1 MKKKKRLIN
10 QLYPSYLLIILISL
24 TAVSWYASDAMRSFF
39 FAQTADVLE
48 TRAKL
53 LESRIIKHLSPLNEK
68 SIDLACKKIGG
79 ISETRIT
86 VVLPSGKVIGD
97 SEENP
102 RSMDNHSD
110 RKEVKAAISGN
121 IGNSIRFS
129 RTLQQKMMYVAV
141 PLVRDNKI
149 LGILRTSIPLTSV
162 DNALKSIQRK
172 IVLGGLLIALFAA
185 IISLFVA
192 RRITRPLEEMKK
204 SADRFAE
211 GELTHRLP
219 VPDTKEMEALG
230 KAMNQMAAQL
240 DSRIKTAIR
249 QKNELETV
257 LSSMLEGVIAVDMD
271 ERIISINQV
280 AARMFN
286 GEPAKFQGQSIQ
298 EAIRVSRLQRF
309 IKKALLSVESIIEDD
324 IILNNNEEHILNIHS
339 SPLQDAKKK
348 RIGIL
353 VVINDVTKL
362 RRLENVR
369 RDFVANVSHE
379 IKTPLTAI
387 KGFVETLHDGTVEK
401 PEDIERFFGIVIKHI
416 NRLDAIVEDLLTL
429 SRIEQKDT
437 GKEEDRKKEIKFETG
452 SIKDVIETAIQVCQA
467 KADKKNIQINFNC
480 EKEIT
485 ARIDPALLDQ
495 AIVNILDNA
504 IKYSEKGN
512 PVYVEC
518 SSMEKEIIISI
529 KDQGIGIAKNHLPRL
544 FERFYRVD
552 KARSRELGGTGLGLA
567 IVKHIVQS
575 HGGRISV
582 ESTPGKGS
590 AFTIHLP
597 RA

>member
-1 MKKKKRLIN
+1 MKKKKRLIS

-53 LESRIIKHLSPLNEK
+53 LESRIIKHLSHLNEK
-68 SIDLACKKIGG
+68 SVDLACKEIGG
-79 ISETRIT
+79 VSETRIT

-97 SEENP
+97 SKENP
-102 RSMDNHSD
+102 SSMDNHAD
-110 RKEVKAAISGN
+110 RKEVRAAISGN
-121 IGNSIRFS
+121 TGNSTRFS

-141 PLVRDNKI
+141 PLVKDNKI
-149 LGILRTSIPLTSV
+149 LGVLRTSIPVTSV

-172 IVLGGLLIALFAA
+172 FALGGLLIALLAA

-192 RRITRPLEEMKK
+192 RRISRPLGEMKK
-204 SADRFAE
+204 SADIFAE
-211 GELTHRLP
+211 GDLAHRIP
-219 VPDTKEMEALG
+219 APDTKEMTALG
-230 KAMNQMAAQL
+230 EAMNQMAAQL

-271 ERIISINQV
+271 ECIISINQV
-280 AARMFN
+280 AARIFN
-286 GEPAKFQGQSIQ
+286 DKPEKFQGQSIQ
-298 EAIRVSRLQRF
+298 EAIRVSELQRF
-309 IKKALLSVESIIEDD
+309 IKKALLSAESIEDD
-324 IILNNNEEHILNIHS
+324 IVLSHDEEHILNIHS
-339 SPLQDAKKK
+339 SPLQDAGKK

-362 RRLENVR
+362 RHLENVR

-401 PEDIERFFGIVIKHI
+401 PEDIERFFGIIIKHI
-416 NRLDAIVEDLLTL
+416 NRLDAIVDDLLTL

-437 GKEEDRKKEIKFETG
+437 GKQEANKKEMKFETG
-452 SIKDVIETAIQVCQA
+452 SIKDVLEMAIQVCQA
-467 KADKKNIQINFNC
+467 KADKKNIHIKSIC
-480 EKEIT
+480 DKEIT
-485 ARIDPALLDQ
+485 AKIDPALLDQ

-504 IKYSEKGN
+504 IKYSEKESA
-512 PVYVEC
+512 VYIEC
-518 SSMEKEIIISI
+518 FSMGKEIIINI
-529 KDQGIGIAKNHLPRL
+529 KDHGKGIAKKHLPRL

-567 IVKHIVQS
+567 IAKHIVQT
-575 HGGRISV
+575 HDGRISV
-582 ESTPGKGS
+582 ESAPGKGS

-597 RA
+597 KT

>member
-1 MKKKKRLIN
+1 MKKKKRLIR

-39 FAQTADVLE
+39 FAQTADILE
-48 TRAKL
+48 TRTKL
-53 LESRIIKHLSPLNEK
+53 LESRIIKYLLPLNEK
-68 SIDLACKKIGG
+68 SIDLACKEIGLV
-79 ISETRIT
+79 SETRIT

-97 SEENP
+97 SEKDP

-110 RKEVKAAISGN
+110 RKEVREAIGGN

-129 RTLQQKMMYVAV
+129 RTLKQKMMYVAV
-141 PLVRDNKI
+141 PLVKGNKI
-149 LGILRTSIPLTSV
+149 LGVLRASIPVTSV

-172 IVLGGLLIALFAA
+172 IALGGLLIALLAA

-192 RRITRPLEEMKK
+192 RRISRPLEEIKK
-204 SADRFAE
+204 GAVRFAE
-211 GELTHRLP
+211 GDLTHRLP
-219 VPDTKEMEALG
+219 APDTEEMEALG
-230 KAMNQMAAQL
+230 EAMNQMAAQL

-286 GEPAKFQGQSIQ
+286 VEPGKFQGRSIQ
-298 EAIRVSRLQRF
+298 ETIRVSGLQRF
-309 IKKALLSVESIIEDD
+309 VKKALLSVESIEDD
-324 IILNNNEEHILNIHS
+324 IVLNHNGERVLNIHS
-339 SPLQDAKKK
+339 SPLQDAKED
-348 RIGIL
+348 RTGIL

-429 SRIEQKDT
+429 SKIEKEDT
-437 GKEEDRKKEIKFETG
+437 VKEIRFETG
-452 SIKDVIETAIQVCQA
+452 SIKDVIETAIQICQA
-467 KADKKNIQINFNC
+467 KADEKNITIDFSY

-485 ARIDPALLDQ
+485 ARIDPVLLDQ
-495 AIVNILDNA
+495 AMVNILDNA
-504 IKYSEKGN
+504 IKYSEKEST
-512 PVYVEC
+512 VYVEC

-529 KDQGIGIAKNHLPRL
+529 KDHGIGIAKKHLPRL

-567 IVKHIVQS
+567 IVKHIVQA
-575 HGGRISV
+575 HGGRITV
-582 ESTPGKGS
+582 ESTPGQGTTFK
-590 AFTIHLP
+590 IHLP
-597 RA
+597 RL

>member
-1 MKKKKRLIN
+1 
-10 QLYPSYLLIILISL
+10 
-24 TAVSWYASDAMRSFF
+24 
-39 FAQTADVLE
+39 
-48 TRAKL
+48 
-53 LESRIIKHLSPLNEK
+53 ESRIIKHLSPLNEK
-68 SIDLACKKIGG
+68 SIDLACKEIGG

-97 SEENP
+97 SEEDP

-110 RKEVKAAISGN
+110 RKEVRAAISGN

-141 PLVRDNKI
+141 PLIKDNKI
-149 LGILRTSIPLTSV
+149 LGVLRASIPVTSV

-172 IVLGGLLIALFAA
+172 IALGGLLIALLAA

-192 RRITRPLEEMKK
+192 RRISRPLEEMKK

-211 GELTHRLP
+211 GDLAHRLLL
-219 VPDTKEMEALG
+219 PDTKEMEALG
-230 KAMNQMAAQL
+230 EAMNQMAAQL
-240 DSRIKTAIR
+240 NSRIKTAIR

-298 EAIRVSRLQRF
+298 EAIRVSGLQRF
-309 IKKALLSVESIIEDD
+309 VKKALLSVESIEDD
-324 IILNNNEEHILNIHS
+324 IVLNNDGECALNIHS
-339 SPLQDAKKK
+339 SPLQDARED

-401 PEDIERFFGIVIKHI
+401 PEDTKRFLGIVIKHI
-416 NRLDAIVEDLLTL
+416 NRLDAIVDDLLTL
-429 SRIEQKDT
+429 SRIEQEDT
-437 GKEEDRKKEIKFETG
+437 EKEIKFEAE

-467 KADKKNIQINFNC
+467 KADEKNIHIDFNC
-480 EKEIT
+480 DKEI
-485 ARIDPALLDQ
+485 AAKIDPVLLGQ
-495 AIVNILDNA
+495 AMVNLLDNA
-504 IKYSEKGN
+504 IKYSKKGST
-512 PVYVEC
+512 VYAEC
-518 SSMEKEIIISI
+518 SLMEREIIISI
-529 KDQGIGIAKNHLPRL
+529 KDHGIGIAKNHLPRL

-552 KARSRELGGTGLGLA
+552 KDRSRKLGGTGLGLA
-567 IVKHIVQS
+567 IVKHIIQA
-575 HGGRISV
+575 HGGSISV

>member
-1 MKKKKRLIN
+1 MKKKKRLIS
-10 QLYPSYLLIILISL
+10 QLYPSYLLIVFISL
-24 TAVSWYASDAMRSFF
+24 TAVSWYASDAMRNFF

-48 TRAKL
+48 TRTKL

-68 SIDLACKKIGG
+68 SVDLTCKEIGG

-97 SEENP
+97 SEEDP

-110 RKEVKAAISGN
+110 RKEVRAAISGN
-121 IGNSIRFS
+121 IGDSTRFS
-129 RTLQQKMMYVAV
+129 RTLQQKMMYVAI
-141 PLVRDNKI
+141 PLIKDNKI
-149 LGILRTSIPLTSV
+149 LGVLRISIPVTSV

-172 IVLGGLLIALFAA
+172 IALGGLFIALLAA

-192 RRITRPLEEMKK
+192 RRISEPLEEMKK

-211 GELTHRLP
+211 GDLAHRLP

-230 KAMNQMAAQL
+230 EAMNQMAAQL
-240 DSRIKTAIR
+240 DSRIKSAIR
-249 QKNELETV
+249 RKNELETV

-271 ERIISINQV
+271 ERIISVNQV
-280 AARMFN
+280 AAMIFN
-286 GEPAKFQGQSIQ
+286 GKPEKFKGQSIQ
-298 EAIRVSRLQRF
+298 EAIRVSELQRF
-309 IKKALLSVESIIEDD
+309 VKRALLSVESIEDD
-324 IILNNNEEHILNIHS
+324 IVLEHNEERVLNMHS
-339 SPLQDAKKK
+339 SSLQDAEKK
-348 RIGIL
+348 RAGIL

-401 PEDIERFFGIVIKHI
+401 PEDIERFFEIIIKHI

-429 SRIEQKDT
+429 SKIEQEDT
-437 GKEEDRKKEIKFETG
+437 GEKEIKFETG
-452 SIKDVIETAIQVCQA
+452 SIKDVLETAIQVCQA
-467 KADKKNIQINFNC
+467 KADKKNIHIKSIC
-480 EKEIT
+480 DKGIT
-485 ARIDPALLDQ
+485 TRIDPALLDQ

-504 IKYSEKGN
+504 IKYSEKESA
-512 PVYVEC
+512 VYVEC

-529 KDQGIGIAKNHLPRL
+529 KDQGIGITKKHLPRL

-567 IVKHIVQS
+567 IAKHIVQT

-597 RA
+597 STN

>member
-1 MKKKKRLIN
+1 MKKKKLIR
-10 QLYPSYLLIILISL
+10 QLYPSYLLIIFISL

-39 FAQTADVLE
+39 FARMAAVLE
-48 TRAKL
+48 TRANL
-53 LESRIIKHLSPLNEK
+53 LESRIIKHLLPLNEK
-68 SIDLACKKIGG
+68 SIDLACKEIGG

-97 SEENP
+97 SEEDP
-102 RSMDNHSD
+102 GSMDNHGD
-110 RKEVKAAISGN
+110 RKEVRAAIGGN

-141 PLVRDNKI
+141 PLIKDNKI
-149 LGILRTSIPLTSV
+149 LGVLRASIPVTSV

-172 IVLGGLLIALFAA
+172 IALGGLLTALFAA

-192 RRITRPLEEMKK
+192 RRISRPLEEMKK

-211 GELTHRLP
+211 GDLTHRLP
-219 VPDTKEMEALG
+219 VPDTKEMGALG
-230 KAMNQMAAQL
+230 EAMNQMAAQL

-309 IKKALLSVESIIEDD
+309 VKKALLSVESIEDD
-324 IILNNNEEHILNIHS
+324 IVLNNDGERVLNIHS
-339 SPLQDAKKK
+339 SPLQDAKEA

-401 PEDIERFFGIVIKHI
+401 PEDIERFFGIIIKHI

-429 SRIEQKDT
+429 SRIEKEDT
-437 GKEEDRKKEIKFETG
+437 GKEIKFETG

-467 KADKKNIQINFNC
+467 KADKKNIHIDLSC
-480 EKEIT
+480 DKEIT
-485 ARIDPALLDQ
+485 AKIDPALLDQ
-495 AIVNILDNA
+495 AMVNILDNA
-504 IKYSEKGN
+504 IKYSEKGSA
-512 PVYVEC
+512 VYVEC

-529 KDQGIGIAKNHLPRL
+529 KDQGIGIAKKHLPRL

-567 IVKHIVQS
+567 IVKHIVQA
-575 HGGRISV
+575 HAGKILV

-597 RA
+597 RL

>member
-1 MKKKKRLIN
+1 MKKKKRLIY

-24 TAVSWYASDAMRSFF
+24 TGVSWYASNAMRSFF
-39 FAQTADVLE
+39 FAQTAEVLE
-48 TRAKL
+48 TRANL
-53 LESRIIKHLSPLNEK
+53 LENRIIEHLVPLNAK
-68 SIDLACKKIGG
+68 SIDLTCKELGMV
-79 ISETRIT
+79 SATRIT

-97 SEENP
+97 SEEDP
-102 RSMDNHSD
+102 RSMDNHAN
-110 RKEVKAAISGN
+110 RKEVRAAIGGN
-121 IGNSIRFS
+121 IGNSTRFS

-141 PLVRDNKI
+141 PLVKDNKI
-149 LGILRTSIPLTSV
+149 LGVLRISIPVTSI
-162 DNALKSIQRK
+162 DNTLKSIQRK

-185 IISLFVA
+185 IISLLVA
-192 RRITRPLEEMKK
+192 RRISRPLEEMKK

-211 GELTHRLP
+211 GDLAHRLL

-230 KAMNQMAAQL
+230 EAMNQMAAQL
-240 DSRIKTAIR
+240 DSKIKTAIR

-286 GEPAKFQGQSIQ
+286 DEPEKFQGQSIQ

-309 IKKALLSVESIIEDD
+309 IKKALLSIESIIEDD
-324 IILNNNEEHILNIHS
+324 IVLNHDEERVLNIHS
-339 SPLQDAKKK
+339 SPLQDAGKK

-401 PEDIERFFGIVIKHI
+401 PEDIERFFGIIIKHI

-429 SRIEQKDT
+429 SRIEQEDT
-437 GKEEDRKKEIKFETG
+437 GKEIRFETG

-467 KADKKNIQINFNC
+467 KADKKNIHIESVC
-480 EKEIT
+480 DKEIT
-485 ARIDPALLDQ
+485 AKIDPALLDQ
-495 AIVNILDNA
+495 AMVNILDNA
-504 IKYSEKGN
+504 IKYSEKESA
-512 PVYVEC
+512 VYVEC
-518 SSMEKEIIISI
+518 FSMGKEIIISI
-529 KDQGIGIAKNHLPRL
+529 KDHGIGIAKKHLPRL

-567 IVKHIVQS
+567 IAKHIVQT
-575 HGGRISV
+575 HGGRINV
-582 ESTPGKGS
+582 ESTPGQGS
-590 AFTIHLP
+590 TFQIHLP
-597 RA
+597 KT

>member
-1 MKKKKRLIN
+1 MKKKKRLIS
-10 QLYPSYLLIILISL
+10 QLYPHYLLIILISL

-39 FAQTADVLE
+39 FTQTAAVLE
-48 TRAKL
+48 TRANL
-53 LESRIIKHLSPLNEK
+53 LENQIIEHLSPLNEK
-68 SIDLACKKIGG
+68 SIDLTCKEIGRV
-79 ISETRIT
+79 SETRIT

-97 SEENP
+97 SEEDP

-110 RKEVKAAISGN
+110 RKEVRAAISGN

-129 RTLQQKMMYVAV
+129 RTLQQKMMYVAI
-141 PLVRDNKI
+141 PLVKNNKI
-149 LGILRTSIPLTSV
+149 LGILRASIPVTYV

-192 RRITRPLEEMKK
+192 RRISRPLEEMKK
-204 SADRFAE
+204 GADRFAE
-211 GELTHRLP
+211 GDLAHRLP
-219 VPDTKEMEALG
+219 IPDTKEMGALG
-230 KAMNQMAAQL
+230 EAMNQMAAQL
-240 DSRIKTAIR
+240 DIKIKTAIR
-249 QKNELETV
+249 RKNELETV

-280 AARMFN
+280 AAMMFN
-286 GEPAKFQGQSIQ
+286 GEPEKFKGRSIQ
-298 EAIRVSRLQRF
+298 EAIRVSELQRF
-309 IKKALLSVESIIEDD
+309 VKRALLSVESIEDD
-324 IILNNNEEHILNIHS
+324 IVLNHNEERILNIHS
-339 SPLQDAKKK
+339 SPLQGAGKK

-401 PEDIERFFGIVIKHI
+401 PEDTKRFFGIIIKHI

-429 SRIEQKDT
+429 SRIEQEDT
-437 GKEEDRKKEIKFETG
+437 EKEIKFEAE

-467 KADKKNIQINFNC
+467 KADEKNIHIDFNC
-480 EKEIT
+480 DKEI
-485 ARIDPALLDQ
+485 AAKIDPVLLGQ
-495 AIVNILDNA
+495 AMVNLLDNA
-504 IKYSEKGN
+504 IKYSKKGST
-512 PVYVEC
+512 VYAEC
-518 SSMEKEIIISI
+518 SLMEREIIISI
-529 KDQGIGIAKNHLPRL
+529 KDHGIGIAKNHLPRL

-552 KARSRELGGTGLGLA
+552 KDRSRKLGGTGLGLA
-567 IVKHIVQS
+567 IVKHIIQA
-575 HGGRISV
+575 HGGSISV

>member
-1 MKKKKRLIN
+1 MKKKKRLIS
-10 QLYPSYLLIILISL
+10 QLYPSYLLIVFISL

-53 LESRIIKHLSPLNEK
+53 LESRIIKNLSPLNKK
-68 SIDLACKKIGG
+68 SIGLACREIGRL
-79 ISETRIT
+79 SETRIT
-86 VVLPSGKVIGD
+86 VVLPSGKVTGD
-97 SEENP
+97 SEEDP

-110 RKEVKAAISGN
+110 RKEVREAIGGN

-141 PLVRDNKI
+141 PLIKSNKI
-149 LGILRTSIPLTSV
+149 LGVLRISIPVTSV

-172 IVLGGLLIALFAA
+172 IALGGLFIALLAA

-192 RRITRPLEEMKK
+192 RRISRPLEEMKK
-204 SADRFAE
+204 SANRFAE
-211 GELTHRLP
+211 GDLAHRLP

-230 KAMNQMAAQL
+230 EAMNQMAAQL

-280 AARMFN
+280 AAMMFD
-286 GEPAKFQGQSIQ
+286 GEPEKFQGQSIQ
-298 EAIRVSRLQRF
+298 EAIRVSVLQRF
-309 IKKALLSVESIIEDD
+309 VKKALLSVELIEDD
-324 IILNNNEEHILNIHS
+324 IVLSQDEERILNIHS
-339 SPLQDAKKK
+339 SPLQDAGEK
-348 RIGIL
+348 RTGIL

-401 PEDIERFFGIVIKHI
+401 PEDTERFFEIIIKHI

-429 SRIEQKDT
+429 SRIEQEDR
-437 GKEEDRKKEIKFETG
+437 GKEIRFKTG
-452 SIKDVIETAIQVCQA
+452 AVKDVLETAIQVCRV
-467 KADKKNIQINFNC
+467 KADKKNIHIESLC
-480 EKEIT
+480 DKEII
-485 ARIDPALLDQ
+485 AKIDPVLLDQ
-495 AIVNILDNA
+495 AMVNLLDNA
-504 IKYSEKGN
+504 VKYSEKGSA
-512 PVYVEC
+512 VYIEC

-529 KDQGIGIAKNHLPRL
+529 KDQGIGIAKKHLPRL

-567 IVKHIVQS
+567 IAKHIVQA

-582 ESTPGKGS
+582 ESMSGQGS
-590 AFTIHLP
+590 TFQIHLP
-597 RA
+597 RL

>member
-1 MKKKKRLIN
+1 MKKKKLIR

-39 FAQTADVLE
+39 FARTAAVLE
-48 TRAKL
+48 TRANL
-53 LESRIIKHLSPLNEK
+53 LENQIIEHLLPLNEK
-68 SIDLACKKIGG
+68 SIDLSCNEIGG
-79 ISETRIT
+79 VSETRIT

-97 SEENP
+97 SKEDP
-102 RSMDNHSD
+102 GSMDNHGD
-110 RKEVKAAISGN
+110 RKEVRAAIGGN

-141 PLVRDNKI
+141 PLVKNNKI
-149 LGILRTSIPLTSV
+149 LGVLRVSIPVTSV

-185 IISLFVA
+185 IISLFVT
-192 RRITRPLEEMKK
+192 RRISRPLEEMKK

-211 GELTHRLP
+211 GDLTHRLP
-219 VPDTKEMEALG
+219 VPDTKEMGALG
-230 KAMNQMAAQL
+230 EAMNQMAAQL
-240 DSRIKTAIR
+240 DIKIKTAIR

-298 EAIRVSRLQRF
+298 EAIRVSGLQRF
-309 IKKALLSVESIIEDD
+309 VKKALVSVESIEDD
-324 IILNNNEEHILNIHS
+324 IVLNNDGECALNIHS
-339 SPLQDAKKK
+339 SPLKDARKN
-348 RIGIL
+348 RIGMLIVL
-353 VVINDVTKL
+353 NDVTKL

-369 RDFVANVSHE
+369 REFVANVSHE

-401 PEDIERFFGIVIKHI
+401 PEDIKRFFEIIIKHI

-429 SRIEQKDT
+429 SKIEREDT
-437 GKEEDRKKEIKFETG
+437 GKEIKFETG

-467 KADKKNIQINFNC
+467 KADKKNIHIESIC

-485 ARIDPALLDQ
+485 ARIDQALLDQ
-495 AIVNILDNA
+495 AMVNILDNA
-504 IKYSEKGN
+504 IKYSEKGST
-512 PVYVEC
+512 VFIEI
-518 SSMEKEIIISI
+518 SSIEKEIIISI
-529 KDQGIGIAKNHLPRL
+529 KDQGIGIAKKHLPRL

-567 IVKHIVQS
+567 IVKHIVQAHAGS
-575 HGGRISV
+575 ISV
-582 ESTPGKGS
+582 ESTPGQGTTFK
-590 AFTIHLP
+590 IHLP

>member
-1 MKKKKRLIN
+1 MKKKKRLFR
-10 QLYPSYLLIILISL
+10 QLYPSYLLIIFISL

-48 TRAKL
+48 TRTKL

-68 SIDLACKKIGG
+68 SIDLACKEIGG
-79 ISETRIT
+79 VSATRIT

-97 SEENP
+97 SEEDP

-110 RKEVKAAISGN
+110 RKEVRAAISGN

-192 RRITRPLEEMKK
+192 RRISRPLEEMKK
-204 SADRFAE
+204 GADRFAE
-211 GELTHRLP
+211 GDLAHRLLL
-219 VPDTKEMEALG
+219 PDTEEMEALG
-230 KAMNQMAAQL
+230 EAMNQMAAQL
-240 DSRIKTAIR
+240 NSRIKTAIR

-286 GEPAKFQGQSIQ
+286 DEPEKFQGQSIQ

-324 IILNNNEEHILNIHS
+324 IVLNNNEEHILNIHS

-429 SRIEQKDT
+429 SKIEREDT
-437 GKEEDRKKEIKFETG
+437 GKEIKFETG
-452 SIKDVIETAIQVCQA
+452 YIKDVIETAIQVCQA
-467 KADKKNIQINFNC
+467 KADKKNIHIESIC

-504 IKYSEKGN
+504 IKYSEKESA
-512 PVYVEC
+512 VYVEC
-518 SSMEKEIIISI
+518 SSREKEIIISI
-529 KDQGIGIAKNHLPRL
+529 KDQGIGIPKEHLPRI

-552 KARSRELGGTGLGLA
+552 KARSRKLGGTGLGLA
-567 IVKHIVQS
+567 IVKHIIHT
-575 HGGRISV
+575 HGGYVTV
-582 ESTPGKGS
+582 ESNLGKGS
-590 AFTIHLP
+590 AFTIHMP
-597 RA
+597 KI

>member
-1 MKKKKRLIN
+1 MKKKKRLIS
-10 QLYPSYLLIILISL
+10 QLYPSYLLIVFISL
-24 TAVSWYASDAMRSFF
+24 TAVSWYASDAMRNFF

-68 SIDLACKKIGG
+68 SVDLTCKEIGG

-97 SEENP
+97 SEEDP

-110 RKEVKAAISGN
+110 RKEVRAAISGN
-121 IGNSIRFS
+121 IGDSTRFS
-129 RTLQQKMMYVAV
+129 RTLQQKMMYVAI
-141 PLVRDNKI
+141 PLIKDNKI
-149 LGILRTSIPLTSV
+149 LGVLRISIPVTSV

-172 IVLGGLLIALFAA
+172 IALGGLFIALLAA

-192 RRITRPLEEMKK
+192 RRISEPLEEMKK

-211 GELTHRLP
+211 GDLAHRLP

-230 KAMNQMAAQL
+230 EAMNQMAAQL
-240 DSRIKTAIR
+240 DSRIKSAIR
-249 QKNELETV
+249 RKNELETV

-271 ERIISINQV
+271 ERIISVNQV
-280 AARMFN
+280 AAMIFN
-286 GEPAKFQGQSIQ
+286 GKPEKFKGQSIQ
-298 EAIRVSRLQRF
+298 EAIRVSELQRF
-309 IKKALLSVESIIEDD
+309 VKKALLSVESIEDD
-324 IILNNNEEHILNIHS
+324 IVLDHNEERVLNMHS
-339 SPLQDAKKK
+339 SSLQDAGKK
-348 RIGIL
+348 RAGIL

-401 PEDIERFFGIVIKHI
+401 PEDIERFFEIIIKHI

-429 SRIEQKDT
+429 SKIEQEDT
-437 GKEEDRKKEIKFETG
+437 GEKEIKFETG
-452 SIKDVIETAIQVCQA
+452 SIKDVLETAIQVCQA
-467 KADKKNIQINFNC
+467 KADKKNIHIDLSC
-480 EKEIT
+480 DKEIT

-495 AIVNILDNA
+495 AMVNILDNA
-504 IKYSEKGN
+504 IKYSEKESA
-512 PVYVEC
+512 VYVEC

-529 KDQGIGIAKNHLPRL
+529 KDQGIGITKKHLPRL

-567 IVKHIVQS
+567 IAKHIVQT

-597 RA
+597 STN

>member
-1 MKKKKRLIN
+1 MKKKKRLFR
-10 QLYPSYLLIILISL
+10 QLYPSYLLIIFISL

-48 TRAKL
+48 TRTKL

-68 SIDLACKKIGG
+68 SIDLACKEIGR
-79 ISETRIT
+79 ISATRIT

-97 SEENP
+97 SEEDP

-110 RKEVKAAISGN
+110 RKEVRTAISGN

-141 PLVRDNKI
+141 PLIKDNKI
-149 LGILRTSIPLTSV
+149 LGILRASIPVTYV

-192 RRITRPLEEMKK
+192 RRISRPLEEIKK
-204 SADRFAE
+204 GAVRFAE
-211 GELTHRLP
+211 GDLTHRLP
-219 VPDTKEMEALG
+219 VPDTEEVGALG
-230 KAMNQMAAQL
+230 EAMNQMAAQL
-240 DSRIKTAIR
+240 NSRIKTAIR

-280 AARMFN
+280 AAKMFN
-286 GEPAKFQGQSIQ
+286 DEPEKFQGQSIQ

-309 IKKALLSVESIIEDD
+309 IKKALLSIESIIEDD
-324 IILNNNEEHILNIHS
+324 IVLSHDEERILNIHS

-401 PEDIERFFGIVIKHI
+401 PEDIERFFGIIIKHI

-429 SRIEQKDT
+429 SKIEREDT
-437 GKEEDRKKEIKFETG
+437 GKEIKFETG
-452 SIKDVIETAIQVCQA
+452 YIKDVIETAIQVCQA
-467 KADKKNIQINFNC
+467 KADKKNIHIESVC

-504 IKYSEKGN
+504 IKYSEKESA
-512 PVYVEC
+512 VYVEC
-518 SSMEKEIIISI
+518 SSREKEIIISI
-529 KDQGIGIAKNHLPRL
+529 KDQGIGIPKEHLPRI

-552 KARSRELGGTGLGLA
+552 KARSRKLGGTGLGLA
-567 IVKHIVQS
+567 IVKHIVQA
-575 HGGRISV
+575 HGGRIDV

-590 AFTIHLP
+590 TFTIHLP
-597 RA
+597 RL

>member
-1 MKKKKRLIN
+1 MKKKKRLFR
-10 QLYPSYLLIILISL
+10 QLYPSYLLIIFISL

-48 TRAKL
+48 TRTKL

-68 SIDLACKKIGG
+68 SIDLACKEIGR
-79 ISETRIT
+79 ISATRIT

-97 SEENP
+97 SEEDP

-110 RKEVKAAISGN
+110 RKEVRAAISGN

-129 RTLQQKMMYVAV
+129 RTLQQKMMYVAI
-141 PLVRDNKI
+141 PLVKNNKI
-149 LGILRTSIPLTSV
+149 LGILRASIPVTYV

-192 RRITRPLEEMKK
+192 RRISRPLEEIKK
-204 SADRFAE
+204 GAVRFAE
-211 GELTHRLP
+211 GDLTHRLP
-219 VPDTKEMEALG
+219 LPDTEEMEALG
-230 KAMNQMAAQL
+230 EAMNQMAAQL

-271 ERIISINQV
+271 ERIISMNQV

-286 GEPAKFQGQSIQ
+286 GKPGKFQGQSIQ

-309 IKKALLSVESIIEDD
+309 VKKALLSVESIEDD
-324 IILNNNEEHILNIHS
+324 IVLHNDEERILNIHS
-339 SPLQDAKKK
+339 SPLQDAKEA

-387 KGFVETLHDGTVEK
+387 KGFVETLHDGTVEQ

-416 NRLDAIVEDLLTL
+416 NRLDAIV
-429 SRIEQKDT
+429 
-437 GKEEDRKKEIKFETG
+437 
-452 SIKDVIETAIQVCQA
+452 
-467 KADKKNIQINFNC
+467 
-480 EKEIT
+480 
-485 ARIDPALLDQ
+485 
-495 AIVNILDNA
+495 
-504 IKYSEKGN
+504 
-512 PVYVEC
+512 
-518 SSMEKEIIISI
+518 
-529 KDQGIGIAKNHLPRL
+529 
-544 FERFYRVD
+544 
-552 KARSRELGGTGLGLA
+552 
-567 IVKHIVQS
+567 
-575 HGGRISV
+575 
-582 ESTPGKGS
+582 
-590 AFTIHLP
+590 
-597 RA
+597 

>member
-1 MKKKKRLIN
+1 MKKKKRLISR
-10 QLYPSYLLIILISL
+10 LYPSYLLIILISL

-39 FAQTADVLE
+39 FARTAAVLE
-48 TRAKL
+48 TRANL

-68 SIDLACKKIGG
+68 SIDLACKEISG

-97 SEENP
+97 SEEDP

-121 IGNSIRFS
+121 IGNSTRFS

-141 PLVRDNKI
+141 PLIKYNKI
-149 LGILRTSIPLTSV
+149 LGILRASIPVTSV

-172 IVLGGLLIALFAA
+172 IALGGLLIALFAA

-192 RRITRPLEEMKK
+192 RRISRPLEEMKK

-211 GELTHRLP
+211 GDLAHRLP
-219 VPDTKEMEALG
+219 APDTKEMKALG
-230 KAMNQMAAQL
+230 EAMNQMAAQL

-280 AARMFN
+280 AARIFN
-286 GEPAKFQGQSIQ
+286 DETEKFQGQSIQ
-298 EAIRVSRLQRF
+298 EAIRISRLQRF

-324 IILNNNEEHILNIHS
+324 IVLNHDEEHILNIHS

-401 PEDIERFFGIVIKHI
+401 HEDIERFFGIIIKHI
-416 NRLDAIVEDLLTL
+416 NRLDAIVEDLLAL
-429 SRIEQKDT
+429 SRIEQEDT
-437 GKEEDRKKEIKFETG
+437 GKEKDRKKEVKFETG
-452 SIKDVIETAIQVCQA
+452 SIKDVIDTAIQVCQA
-467 KADKKNIQINFNC
+467 KADKKNIHIESIC
-480 EKEIT
+480 DKEIT
-485 ARIDPALLDQ
+485 ARIDPELLDQ
-495 AIVNILDNA
+495 AMVNLLDNA
-504 IKYSEKGN
+504 IKYSEKGS

-529 KDQGIGIAKNHLPRL
+529 KDQGIGIAKKHLPRL

-567 IVKHIVQS
+567 IVKHIVQAHKGS
-575 HGGRISV
+575 ISV

>member
-1 MKKKKRLIN
+1 MKKKKRLFR
-10 QLYPSYLLIILISL
+10 QLYPSYLLIIFISL

-39 FAQTADVLE
+39 FARTEAVLE
-48 TRAKL
+48 TRTKL

-68 SIDLACKKIGG
+68 SIDLACKEIGLV
-79 ISETRIT
+79 SETRIT

-97 SEENP
+97 SEEDP

-110 RKEVKAAISGN
+110 RKEVREAIGGN

-129 RTLQQKMMYVAV
+129 RTLKQKMMYVAV
-141 PLVRDNKI
+141 PLVKGNKI
-149 LGILRTSIPLTSV
+149 LGVLRASIPVTSV

-172 IVLGGLLIALFAA
+172 IALGGLLIALFAA

-192 RRITRPLEEMKK
+192 RRISRPLEEMKK

-211 GELTHRLP
+211 GDLTHRLP
-219 VPDTKEMEALG
+219 APDTDEMGALG
-230 KAMNQMAAQL
+230 EAMNLMAAQL

-286 GEPAKFQGQSIQ
+286 DEPEKFQGQSIQ

-324 IILNNNEEHILNIHS
+324 IVLSHDEERILNIHS
-339 SPLQDAKKK
+339 SPLQDAGKK

-429 SRIEQKDT
+429 SKIEQKDT
-437 GKEEDRKKEIKFETG
+437 ETEKEIKFETG

-467 KADKKNIQINFNC
+467 KADKKNIHIDLSC
-480 EKEIT
+480 DKEIT

-495 AIVNILDNA
+495 AMVNILDNA
-504 IKYSEKGN
+504 IKYSEKGSA
-512 PVYVEC
+512 VYVEC

-529 KDQGIGIAKNHLPRL
+529 KDQGIGIAKTHLSRL

-567 IVKHIVQS
+567 IVKHIVQA
-575 HGGRISV
+575 HGGRITV

-590 AFTIHLP
+590 AFTIHMP
-597 RA
+597 KI

>member
-1 MKKKKRLIN
+1 MKKKKRLIY

-24 TAVSWYASDAMRSFF
+24 TGVSWYASNAMRSFF
-39 FAQTADVLE
+39 FAQTAEVLE
-48 TRAKL
+48 TRANL
-53 LESRIIKHLSPLNEK
+53 LENRIIEHLVPLNAK
-68 SIDLACKKIGG
+68 SIDLTCKELGMV
-79 ISETRIT
+79 STTRIT

-97 SEENP
+97 SEEDP
-102 RSMDNHSD
+102 RSMDNHAN
-110 RKEVKAAISGN
+110 RKEVRAAIGGN
-121 IGNSIRFS
+121 IGNSTRFS

-141 PLVRDNKI
+141 PLVKDNKI
-149 LGILRTSIPLTSV
+149 LGVLRTSIPVTSI
-162 DNALKSIQRK
+162 DNTLKSIQRK

-185 IISLFVA
+185 IISLLVA
-192 RRITRPLEEMKK
+192 RRISKPLEEMKK

-211 GELTHRLP
+211 GNLTHRLP
-219 VPDTKEMEALG
+219 VPDTEEMEALG

-280 AARMFN
+280 AAMLFN
-286 GEPAKFQGQSIQ
+286 GEPEKLKEQSIQ
-298 EAIRVSRLQRF
+298 EAIRVSELQRF
-309 IKKALLSVESIIEDD
+309 VKRALLSVESIEDD
-324 IILNNNEEHILNIHS
+324 IVLNHNEERILNIHS
-339 SPLQDAKKK
+339 SPLQGAGKK

-353 VVINDVTKL
+353 VVINDVTRL

-401 PEDIERFFGIVIKHI
+401 PEDIERFFGIIIKHI

-429 SRIEQKDT
+429 SRIEQEDT
-437 GKEEDRKKEIKFETG
+437 RKEIKFETG
-452 SIKDVIETAIQVCQA
+452 TIKDILETAIQVCQA
-467 KADKKNIQINFNC
+467 KADKKNIHIEPVC
-480 EKEIT
+480 DKEIT
-485 ARIDPALLDQ
+485 AKIDPALLDQ

-504 IKYSEKGN
+504 IKYSEKGSS
-512 PVYVEC
+512 VYVEC

-529 KDQGIGIAKNHLPRL
+529 KDQGIGIAKKHLPRL

-552 KARSRELGGTGLGLA
+552 KARSREIGGTGLGLA
-567 IVKHIVQS
+567 IAKHIVQT
-575 HGGRISV
+575 HGGKISV
-582 ESTPGKGS
+582 ESTPEQGS
-590 AFTIHLP
+590 IFQIYLP
-597 RA
+597 KA

>member
-1 MKKKKRLIN
+1 MKKKKRLIS

-24 TAVSWYASDAMRSFF
+24 TAISWYASDAMRSFF
-39 FAQTADVLE
+39 FTQTANVLE

-53 LESRIIKHLSPLNEK
+53 LESRIIKYLSPLNEK

-102 RSMDNHSD
+102 RNMDNHSD

-121 IGNSIRFS
+121 IGNSTRFS

-141 PLVRDNKI
+141 PLIKDNKI
-149 LGILRTSIPLTSV
+149 LCVLRVSIPLTSV

-211 GELTHRLP
+211 GDLTHRLP

-298 EAIRVSRLQRF
+298 ESIRVSRLQRF

-324 IILNNNEEHILNIHS
+324 IVLNNNEEHILNIHS

-401 PEDIERFFGIVIKHI
+401 PEDIERFFGIIIKHI

-429 SRIEQKDT
+429 SKIEREDT
-437 GKEEDRKKEIKFETG
+437 GKEIKFETG
-452 SIKDVIETAIQVCQA
+452 YIKDVIETAIQVCQA
-467 KADKKNIQINFNC
+467 KADKKNIHIESVC

-512 PVYVEC
+512 PVYVKC
-518 SSMEKEIIISI
+518 SSTEKEIIISI
-529 KDQGIGIAKNHLPRL
+529 KDQGIGIAKKHLPRL

-567 IVKHIVQS
+567 IVKHIVQA
-575 HGGRISV
+575 HDGRISV

-590 AFTIHLP
+590 VFTIHLP
-597 RA
+597 KA

>member
-1 MKKKKRLIN
+1 MKKKKRLIS
-10 QLYPSYLLIILISL
+10 QLYPSYLLIILIFL
-24 TAVSWYASDAMRSFF
+24 TAISWYASDAMRSFF
-39 FAQTADVLE
+39 FTQTADVLE

-53 LESRIIKHLSPLNEK
+53 LESQIIKHLSPLNEK
-68 SIDLACKKIGG
+68 SIDLACKEIGG

-97 SEENP
+97 SEEDP

-121 IGNSIRFS
+121 IGNSTRFS

-141 PLVRDNKI
+141 PLIKDNKI
-149 LGILRTSIPLTSV
+149 LGVLRASIPLTSV

-172 IVLGGLLIALFAA
+172 IALGGLLIALFAA

-192 RRITRPLEEMKK
+192 RRISRPLEEMKK

-211 GELTHRLP
+211 GDLTHRLL

-230 KAMNQMAAQL
+230 RAMNQMAAQL

-286 GEPAKFQGQSIQ
+286 DEPEKFQGQSIQ

-309 IKKALLSVESIIEDD
+309 IKKALLSIESIIEDD
-324 IILNNNEEHILNIHS
+324 IVLNHDEERVLNIHS
-339 SPLQDAKKK
+339 SPLQDAKEN

-416 NRLDAIVEDLLTL
+416 NRLDAIVDDLLTL
-429 SRIEQKDT
+429 SRIEQEDT
-437 GKEEDRKKEIKFETG
+437 GKQEDRKKEIKLETG
-452 SIKDVIETAIQVCQA
+452 SIKDVLETAIQVCQA
-467 KADKKNIQINFNC
+467 KADKKNIHIESIC
-480 EKEIT
+480 DKEIT

-495 AIVNILDNA
+495 AMVNILDNA
-504 IKYSEKGN
+504 IKYSEKGSA
-512 PVYVEC
+512 VYVEC

-529 KDQGIGIAKNHLPRL
+529 KDQGIGIAKKHLPRL

-567 IVKHIVQS
+567 IVKHIVQA

-582 ESTPGKGS
+582 ESTPGQGS
-590 AFTIHLP
+590 TFQIHLP
-597 RA
+597 KA

>member
-1 MKKKKRLIN
+1 MKKKKRLIS

-24 TAVSWYASDAMRSFF
+24 SAVSWYASDAMRSFF
-39 FAQTADVLE
+39 FARTAAVLE
-48 TRAKL
+48 TRANL
-53 LESRIIKHLSPLNEK
+53 LGNQIIEHLSPLNEK
-68 SIDLACKKIGG
+68 SIDLACNEIGG
-79 ISETRIT
+79 VSETRIT

-97 SEENP
+97 SKEDP
-102 RSMDNHSD
+102 SSMDNHGD
-110 RKEVKAAISGN
+110 RKEVRAAIGGN

-141 PLVRDNKI
+141 PLIKDNKI
-149 LGILRTSIPLTSV
+149 LGVLRASIPVTSV

-172 IVLGGLLIALFAA
+172 IALGGLLIALFAA

-192 RRITRPLEEMKK
+192 RRISRPLEEMKK

-211 GELTHRLP
+211 GDLTHRLP
-219 VPDTKEMEALG
+219 VPDTKEMGALG
-230 KAMNQMAAQL
+230 EAMNQMAAQL
-240 DSRIKTAIR
+240 DIKIKTAIR

-298 EAIRVSRLQRF
+298 EAIRVSGLQRF
-309 IKKALLSVESIIEDD
+309 VKKALLSVESIEDD
-324 IILNNNEEHILNIHS
+324 IVLNNDGERALNIHS
-339 SPLQDAKKK
+339 SSLKDARKN
-348 RIGIL
+348 RIGMLIVL
-353 VVINDVTKL
+353 NDVTKL

-369 RDFVANVSHE
+369 REFVANVSHE

-401 PEDIERFFGIVIKHI
+401 PEDIKRFFGIIIKHI

-429 SRIEQKDT
+429 SKIEREDT
-437 GKEEDRKKEIKFETG
+437 EKEIKFETG

-467 KADKKNIQINFNC
+467 KADKKNIHIESICDN
-480 EKEIT
+480 KIS
-485 ARIDPALLDQ
+485 ARIDLSLFDQ

-504 IKYSEKGN
+504 IKYSEKGSA
-512 PVYVEC
+512 VYVEC
-518 SSMEKEIIISI
+518 SLVEKEIIVSI
-529 KDQGIGIAKNHLPRL
+529 KDQGIGIAKKHLPRL

-567 IVKHIVQS
+567 IAKHIVQT

-590 AFTIHLP
+590 IFTIHLP
-597 RA
+597 GRT